1 MGIISV
7 EKADNLLWLGR
18 YTERV
23 HTTLKEFFISYDKMI
38 DMDDDF
44 YKDLCVRFRM
54 PNVYESRLDFLK
66 KYPFDETN
74 PDSIMSNLMR
84 AYDNAVILREFLG
97 SETLSYIQL
106 AVYAM
111 QKARLGKETLV
122 DLMRVTDYILAF
134 WGSIDDEVDDVTA
147 RNIIKAGKRLE
158 RLDLYICLGIK
169 NSEDLIRQ
177 YNRLIPRLQNSGLR
191 YNESVLDTLEP
202 MLHDPNMNY
211 KTAIALLEKLFD

>member
-23 HTTLKEFFISYDKMI
+23 HTTLKEFFISYDRMI
-38 DMDDDF
+38 DEDEDF
-44 YKDLCVRFRM
+44 YKELCVRFRM
-54 PNVYESRLDFLK
+54 PDIYESHADFIK
-66 KYPFDETN
+66 NYPFDENN

-97 SETLSYIQL
+97 TETLSYIQL

-111 QKARLGKETLV
+111 QKAKLGRETLV
-122 DLMRVTDYILAF
+122 DLMRVADYILAF
-134 WGSIDDEVDDVTA
+134 WGSIDDELDDETA

-158 RLDLYICLGIK
+158 RLDLYICLGTK
-169 NSEDLIRQ
+169 HCEDLIRQ
-177 YNRLIPRLQNSGLR
+177 YNRLVPRLENSGLH
-191 YNESVLDTLEP
+191 YDQSVLDTLEP

-211 KTAIALLEKLFD
+211 KTAIALLEKVFD